1 MSFAANIKDQINQ
14 YMTHIPCTGD
24 IELLFDFIHDEP
36 LKKRIVQEY
45 YNARYIYKF
54 FEGMNAKGEM
64 LEAESRLQVI
74 MFSNIYE
81 AILHYVLFT
90 LYKSNARVYN
100 IQHTKELRRFFISEE
115 NQQKLDRCNLVSKG
129 GLRIDFIPCQE
140 VLAKVKETQIRFDT
154 KAKCA
159 QKIGLIDSE
168 MCDFLIEVYGCRNA
182 IHLHADLRKG
192 IAWNLDLSKKAYWKV
207 KGFVEQL
214 KKKLREDGL
223 Y

>member
-81 AILHYVLFT
+81 AVLHYVLFE
-90 LYKSNARVYN
+90 LYKTNGKVNS
-100 IQHTKELRRFFISEE
+100 IQHIKELRKFTISED
-115 NQQKLDRCNLVSKG
+115 NQKKLDRCVLRSKG
-129 GLRIDFIPCQE
+129 GARINFIPCQE
-140 VLAKVKETQIRFDT
+140 VLIKAKETQIRFDS

-159 QKIGLIDSE
+159 KKIGLIDST
-168 MCDFLIEVYGCRNA
+168 MCDFLVKIYGCRNA

-192 IAWNLDLSKKAYWKV
+192 ITWDLGLSKEAFWKV